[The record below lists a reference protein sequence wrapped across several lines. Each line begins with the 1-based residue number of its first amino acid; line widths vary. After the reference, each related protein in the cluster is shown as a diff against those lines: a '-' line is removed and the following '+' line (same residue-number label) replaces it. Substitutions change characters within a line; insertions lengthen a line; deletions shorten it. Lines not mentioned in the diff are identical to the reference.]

1 MSKTIRKHKNL
12 KHAKITRSIRE
23 VSSGEYIDISTSDYR
38 EFDER
43 GDNKCNYRRKFFN
56 DLKKDAKGK
65 IKTKE
70 KQLIKQKL
78 KDYYDENI

>member
-1 MSKTIRKHKNL
+1 MSRTIRKHKNL
-12 KHAKITRSIRE
+12 KHAKITRSTKE
-23 VSSGEYIDISTSDYR
+23 VYEDYIDMATSDYG
-38 EFDER
+38 EFDEQ
-43 GDNKCNYRRKFFN
+43 GDNKCNYRRKFSN
-56 DLKKDAKGK
+56 TLKKDAKGK